1 MSYSYVFSL
10 VNYTYFN
17 SMIDVIGNFIPG
29 LLFMQGI
36 FGYLSL
42 CIVYKWSVDWFA
54 TGRQPPGLLNML
66 INMFYN
72 QVMFL
77 NHYIRSIYHSSFL
90 ITHCFDLCSLVII
103 SQTVIYETTIG
114 KEANQH
120 HGSYSQL
127 ANDEE
132 SGSEDRDKNKKM
144 QLKTMMKIMKNII
157 LVIL

>member
-1 MSYSYVFSL
+1 MSIFKSGWEWPEKFNVETIYAKYVGTYSIGLDPAWHGTENALLFSNSYKMKLSILMGYIHMSYSYVFSL

-17 SMIDVIGNFIPG
+17 SMIDVIGNSF
-29 LLFMQGI
+29 LVFYSCKV

-77 NHYIRSIYHSSFL
+77 NHYILVNLPFKFSYY
-90 ITHCFDLCSLVII
+90 SL
-103 SQTVIYETTIG
+103 
-114 KEANQH
+114 
-120 HGSYSQL
+120 L
-127 ANDEE
+127 
-132 SGSEDRDKNKKM
+132 
-144 QLKTMMKIMKNII
+144 
-157 LVIL
+157 

>member
-77 NHYIRSIYHSSFL
+77 NHYIPVNLPFKFSYY
-90 ITHCFDLCSLVII
+90 SL
-103 SQTVIYETTIG
+103 
-114 KEANQH
+114 
-120 HGSYSQL
+120 L
-127 ANDEE
+127 
-132 SGSEDRDKNKKM
+132 
-144 QLKTMMKIMKNII
+144 
-157 LVIL
+157 